1 MGEHEIPNNASLT
14 KANTHYEHSHFEQ
27 PENTIYSL
35 ISSDEH
41 DRVLTDPA
49 YRMQRKAESDL
60 KARVYLMAMEDYEKD
75 KLMNSVWRE
84 PLGKQDYENLINAEV
99 ILKKLDRKFR
109 KLTKFHSRAYVDPV
123 NHQRRERRMLEKA
136 NKRWD
141 NSYTIFSDDLTEE
154 EQRYRDYFETD
165 IQSYREDER
174 V

>member
-1 MGEHEIPNNASLT
+1 MDYYSPNFNQLWWQDMGEHEIPNNASLT

-60 KARVYLMAMEDYEKD
+60 KARVYMLAMEDYEKD
-75 KLMNSVWRE
+75 KLINSTWRE

-99 ILKKLDRKFR
+99 ILRKLDRKFR
-109 KLTKFHSRAYVDPV
+109 KLTKFHSR
-123 NHQRRERRMLEKA
+123 
-136 NKRWD
+136 
-141 NSYTIFSDDLTEE
+141 
-154 EQRYRDYFETD
+154 
-165 IQSYREDER
+165 
-174 V
+174 